1 MWLIAIGW
9 DNAEPSVF
17 KQAKLKKSTTEKTSE
32 AN

>member
-17 KQAKLKKSTTEKTSE
+17 KQAKLKKSTTSE
-32 AN
+32 RKDL